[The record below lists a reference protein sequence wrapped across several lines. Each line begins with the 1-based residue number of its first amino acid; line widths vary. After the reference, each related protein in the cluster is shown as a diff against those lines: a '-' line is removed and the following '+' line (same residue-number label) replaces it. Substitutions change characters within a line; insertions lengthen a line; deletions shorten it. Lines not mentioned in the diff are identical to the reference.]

1 VRALSGLIAL
11 TVACSFGKA
20 ARAAEAGAPP
30 PAAAPAAAPTGF
42 GTPGPYVHL
51 FSTLGYGRGLR
62 WNNPYRLQTELG
74 DSNGLSLTAGYWDIA
89 LGATLGAPDGLQHG
103 VVLHLSLA
111 ANGVAQQAFSLSY
124 IGQVPLGASALAY
137 ARAGVPFVL
146 SPDLGIGVEAAAGA
160 AYFVSGGVGITAEL
174 VQSLYVGAATW
185 EHDPTLWP
193 VSSLQLGLWFDFE
206 VLP

>member
-1 VRALSGLIAL
+1 VRALSGLVAL
-11 TVACSFGKA
+11 AVSCLSVQSAEG
-20 ARAAEAGAPP
+20 AEAGPP
-30 PAAAPAAAPTGF
+30 PAATAPSAF
-42 GTPGPYVHL
+42 GEAGHYVHL
-51 FSTLGYGRGLR
+51 FSALGYGRGLR

-74 DSNGLSLTAGYWDIA
+74 DSNGLSLTAGYWDVA
-89 LGATLGAPDGLQHG
+89 FGATLGAPDGLQHG

-111 ANGVAQQAFSLSY
+111 ANGIAQQALSASY
-124 IGQVPLGASALAY
+124 IAQIPLGASALGY

-146 SPDLGIGVEAAAGA
+146 SPDVGVGGEAAAGA
-160 AYFVSGGVGITAEL
+160 VYFLSGGVGITAEL

-193 VSSLQLGLWFDFE
+193 VSSLELGLWFDFE

>member
-1 VRALSGLIAL
+1 MRALSSLIAL
-11 TVACSFGKA
+11 SVACSFGKA
-20 ARAAEAGAPP
+20 AEAAEAGAPP
-30 PAAAPAAAPTGF
+30 PAAAPAGF

-51 FSTLGYGRGLR
+51 FSALGYGRGLR

-103 VVLHLSLA
+103 VVVHLSLA
-111 ANGVAQQAFSLSY
+111 ANGIDQQALSLSY
-124 IGQVPLGASALAY
+124 IAQIPLGASALAY

-146 SPDLGIGVEAAAGA
+146 SPDLGAGAEAAAGA
-160 AYFVSGGVGITAEL
+160 VYFVSGGVGITGEL

-193 VSSLQLGLWFDFE
+193 VSLLQLGLWFDFE